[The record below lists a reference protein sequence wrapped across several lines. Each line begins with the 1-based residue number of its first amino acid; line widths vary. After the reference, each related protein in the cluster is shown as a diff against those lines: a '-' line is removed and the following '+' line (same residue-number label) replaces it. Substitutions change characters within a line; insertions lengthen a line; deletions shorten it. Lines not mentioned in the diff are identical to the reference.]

1 MYISEKALKEISK
14 AVLQWVTKTEQKE
27 QTINKDLAA
36 SRQWKEKE
44 KVKPEWEKHQ
54 MQDCKETD

>member
-54 MQDCKETD
+54 MQNCKETD